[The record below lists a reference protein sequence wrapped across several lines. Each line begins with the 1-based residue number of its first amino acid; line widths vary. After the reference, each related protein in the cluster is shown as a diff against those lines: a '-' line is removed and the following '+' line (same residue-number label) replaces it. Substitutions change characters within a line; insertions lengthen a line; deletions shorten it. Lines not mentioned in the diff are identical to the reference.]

1 MNTILS
7 LETEY
12 LKVVKELKL
21 TDFEDRSTCD
31 NILREFILMMVD
43 AGWQPGSIKESVI
56 ALADEYTDYNPDI
69 I

>member
-21 TDFEDRSTCD
+21 TDLEDWSTCD
-31 NILREFILMMVD
+31 NILREFVLMLVD
-43 AGWQPGSIKESVI
+43 AG
-56 ALADEYTDYNPDI
+56 
-69 I
+69 

>member
-21 TDFEDRSTCD
+21 TDLEDWSTCD
-31 NILREFILMMVD
+31 NILREFILLMVD